1 MRTNAHIHIMKTRL
15 NITIEETVLMQ
26 IKRYAA
32 AKQVSVSQ
40 IIEDHLRLIVKSSA
54 KKKNL
59 LDVVDQLKAPSDI
72 PTDVDLKKSFYEDQ
86 SDKYGF

>member
-1 MRTNAHIHIMKTRL
+1 MKARL

-26 IKRYAA
+26 IKHYAA

-72 PTDVDLKKSFYEDQ
+72 PQDVDLKKSFYEDQ